1 MAEKNKKD
9 NQKSKKKHKWIGI
22 ILITLL
28 LLFIGFAGYYLE
40 RDLEPVPENQ
50 IEDSEIVEED
60 QRSSEQQSNQETQ
73 QNEETEQQ
81 IELNEQ
87 QPEQETEETVKEE
100 NAKSEQQNDELSN
113 KSITEGHHINYLMKI
128 VNNGL
133 SILSNRPKIGGVSS
147 SELEDLKE
155 YKGLVEVNLGLD
167 ENESPL
173 KIRLNDLNEFDSNHI
188 AIAGMT
194 GSGKT
199 QLIKDILYQIKLQ
212 VDDNLN
218 FIFFDYKGEQKE
230 KIEAKAEEIE
240 RLIARQADY
249 NRIKRKLEYLRN
261 SHKRYVEQIDSLFT
275 VNRQLKEENKDIR
288 QKFEVSRKEKEQV
301 AEQKEELEKKVDMG
315 AMLKAYN
322 INVDAIHMGGWT
334 GDKEKITDK
343 ARRLDKIKICFTVSE
358 NLLAEPGERTIYIRI
373 ARPDNKILY
382 KRNDDFFMYN
392 EEKMQYSLKKTIDY
406 QNEKQDHCLYWEKDE
421 NVKEVMEG
429 TYHVGIF
436 IDGQEVGQ
444 SNMKLD

>member
-1 MAEKNKKD
+1 MAE
-9 NQKSKKKHKWIGI
+9 QKTPDFKKKETTYRVI
-22 ILITLL
+22 IVVLILVIFFL
-28 LLFIGFAGYYLE
+28 GWQLFQTKTRVE
-40 RDLEPVPENQ
+40 TV
-50 IEDSEIVEED
+50 IVEK
-60 QRSSEQQSNQETQ
+60 ETQ
-73 QNEETEQQ
+73 TSKLKN
-81 IELNEQ
+81 
-87 QPEQETEETVKEE
+87 
-100 NAKSEQQNDELSN
+100 
-113 KSITEGHHINYLMKI
+113 
-128 VNNGL
+128 
-133 SILSNRPKIGGVSS
+133 
-147 SELEDLKE
+147 ELETLMEDHEKVKDE
-155 YKGLVEVNLGLD
+155 YSEVSDKLTQ
-167 ENESPL
+167 
-173 KIRLNDLNEFDSNHI
+173 KDS
-188 AIAGMT
+188 
-194 GSGKT
+194 
-199 QLIKDILYQIKLQ
+199 
-212 VDDNLN
+212 V
-218 FIFFDYKGEQKE
+218 
-230 KIEAKAEEIE
+230 IEAKAEEIE

-275 VNRQLKEENKDIR
+275 VNRQLKEENKDIK

-301 AEQKEELEKKVDMG
+301 SEEKDKLEKRVDMG

-334 GDKEKITDK
+334 GDKEKVTDK

-358 NLLAEPGERTIYIRI
+358 NLLAESGERTIYIRI

-382 KRNDDFFMYN
+382 KRSEDFFKYN

-444 SNMKLD
+444 SNMKLE